1 MSHFEVWW
9 SKDPQRNLVLS
20 YCSDMMDKDE
30 PFVYNEVDYKT
41 PKQSPKTWP
50 MDKIRQSRFQHK
62 MSSLLSP
69 VTPKR
74 NYSISNAKSL
84 LLQCLRDAK
93 SDPLPRRRFPVSCSD
108 EGILMDGV
116 LVTSATKKKV
126 SESPSNSLGG
136 SARSSIFRSQ
146 HKKNTEFSSPIS
158 ESARNQ
164 VRLLFSIVYILV
176 RLKSTYR

>member
-1 MSHFEVWW
+1 
-9 SKDPQRNLVLS
+9 
-20 YCSDMMDKDE
+20 MMDKDE

-41 PKQSPKTWP
+41 PKQSPQTWP

-74 NYSISNAKSL
+74 NYNISNAKTL

-93 SDPLPRRRFPVSCSD
+93 SDPLPPRRFPVSCSD

-126 SESPSNSLGG
+126 YESPSSYPGR

-146 HKKNTEFSSPIS
+146 LKKTTECSSPIS
-158 ESARNQ
+158 DSGPNQ
-164 VRLLFSIVYILV
+164 VRLSLFIVYIFV
-176 RLKSTYR
+176 RLESVRTSLTYLRNIACDIPQWSQHRVARR